1 MREMQRKMAYCEAW
15 LGARKVKGENGQGKT
30 EFRVEM
36 ATPPEIDVPSGYKL
50 VEEKP
55 GSIEKKI
62 YSSRWLKTIESAKS
76 ELVKI
81 DSFCKSK
88 GYKIIIFFEIRGAY

>member
-1 MREMQRKMAYCEAW
+1 MAYCEAW
-15 LGARKVKGENGQGKT
+15 LGARKVKDENGQGKT

-36 ATPPEIDVPSGYKL
+36 ATPPENDVPSGYKL

-55 GSIEKKI
+55 ESTEKKI
-62 YSSRWLKTIESAKS
+62 YSSRWLKTIESAKN
-76 ELVKI
+76 ELIKI
-81 DSFCKSK
+81 DGFCKSR